1 MAGKFTIST
10 GNGVSAARETLVTYL
25 NTGTSDVPVWS
36 AMGLKVTDSNIE
48 YDWSQETNTDILG
61 NTFTTA
67 KTAQMTQ
74 SFSGNEIVG
83 GDAVMNH
90 LADLAIVQ
98 KNAALLTNQDL
109 LIVHLYLKDEGGSV
123 FAERY
128 PASSVFPTTNGGEGG
143 GMLVSDIDVSYG
155 GERQTGTA
163 TVSNKTVTFTPDGE
177 DD

>member
-10 GNGVSAARETLVTYL
+10 GDGVSAAREMLVTYL
-25 NTGTSDVPVWS
+25 NTGTSASPTWS

-74 SFSGNEIVG
+74 TFSGNEIVG

-98 KNAALLTNQDL
+98 KSAAMLTNQDL
-109 LIVHLYLKDEGGSV
+109 LIVHLYLKDEDGNA

-128 PASSVFPTTNGGEGG
+128 PQSSVIPTTNGGEGG
-143 GMLVSDIDVSYG
+143 GMLVSDVDASYG
-155 GERQTGTA
+155 GERVTGTA
-163 TVSNKTVTFTPDGE
+163 TVANKVVTFTPDTAA
-177 DD
+177 